1 MTQGQIEY
9 EMPLQV
15 LNPDPKKRF
24 LVPRNIQGEEQQ
36 EPKKFL
42 HLMMKKRYKIIS

>member
-1 MTQGQIEY
+1 
-9 EMPLQV
+9 MPLQV

-24 LVPRNIQGEEQQ
+24 LVTNDMQKQLQQEQE

-42 HLMMKKRYKIIS
+42 HLMMKKR